1 MDNNRAAQIEEL
13 KALRA
18 ELLSE
23 YENSLQEATS
33 TEEAVLL
40 RQSLL
45 EEYDYSLNH
54 AQTAGNYE
62 DDESDGEEP
71 KVKSLTRERG
81 L

>member
-1 MDNNRAAQIEEL
+1 MDENRAAQIEEL

-18 ELLSE
+18 ELLEE
-23 YENSLQEATS
+23 YEKDIQETTS

-45 EEYDYSLNH
+45 EEYSYSSENS
-54 AQTAGNYE
+54 QSSGNYE
-62 DDESDGEEP
+62 DDESNDDNP
-71 KVKSLTRERG
+71 QVKTLTRGRS

>member
-1 MDNNRAAQIEEL
+1 MDNNRASQIEEL

-18 ELLSE
+18 ELLAE
-23 YENSLQEATS
+23 YENDLQETTS

-45 EEYDYSLNH
+45 EEYEHTSKQAQSLNV
-54 AQTAGNYE
+54 YR
-62 DDESDGEEP
+62 DDESDDENP
-71 KVKSLTRERG
+71 QVKTLTRGRG